1 MENKINKDLISNIE
15 ISDEMKRSIYRNCI
29 KGRRSADFRFKYAT
43 ALSAV
48 IIIAAVFAV
57 TGIGASAAIIGYK
70 ARLANMDEEEYQGYQ
85 TEVDNDVFVCTD
97 EGFSRELTDAE
108 ILRSIKLER
117 EYYDKGVFPE
127 TSMAHYETKAEMKDG
142 ELAYITED
150 NIVYLPEGEMTD
162 EQLLEYIDH
171 DAKKRYV
178 NVQGLIAEGIEPGV
192 NMALESTPIKEGSED
207 AKVKALADKYLKD
220 FYGVTTDDSW
230 IVLVDRFENV
240 GIQSGAEVTVYD
252 IDYYRLGLGYAT
264 SYNFRIIADDMSP
277 MMLSENGYESFNG
290 VKLYTFDEAKA
301 KEADGQAFVQ
311 DYLSKNFGYGE
322 PNKVI
327 ADSERYSD
335 DGKTT
340 SCIDYEFDFDD
351 TTVYVCYRIEDQR
364 IICYCK
370 Q

>member
-15 ISDEMKRSIYRNCI
+15 ISDDMKRSIYRNCI
-29 KGRRSADFRFKYAT
+29 KGRRTADFRFKYAT
-43 ALSAV
+43 VLTAL
-48 IIIAAVFAV
+48 IIVAVFGV
-57 TGIGASAAIIGYK
+57 FSIGASAAILGFR

-85 TEVDNDVFVCTD
+85 TEVDNDVFISTD
-97 EGFSRELTDAE
+97 EGFSRSLTDSE

-117 EYYDKGVFPE
+117 EYYDNGVFPE
-127 TSMAHYETKAEMKDG
+127 KSMAHYETKSEMKDG
-142 ELAYITED
+142 ELAYITEN
-150 NIVYLPEGEMTD
+150 NIVYLPEDEMSD

-178 NVQGLIAEGIEPGV
+178 NVQGLKEEGIEPGV
-192 NMALESTPIKEGSED
+192 NMALESTPIKEGSKD
-207 AKVKALADKYLKD
+207 AKAKAQADKYLKE

-230 IVLVDRFENV
+230 IVLVDRFEDV
-240 GIQSGAEVTVYD
+240 GIQSGAEVTIYD
-252 IDYYRLGLGYAT
+252 IDYFRLGLGYAN
-264 SYNFRIIADDMSP
+264 SYTLRIIEDDMSL
-277 MMLSENGYESFNG
+277 MMISENGYENFNG

-301 KEADGQAFVQ
+301 KEAEGRAFVQ
-311 DYLSKNFGYGE
+311 NYLSKNFGYGE

-370 Q
+370 L